1 MGCKDV
7 FMYPHFSSSG
17 NFKHLERDIIKPH
30 THTNPAASDIL
41 KSHHWLDLE
50 LCKVGQSVPHTHEN
64 LLEKF

>member
-30 THTNPAASDIL
+30 THTNPAIL

-50 LCKVGQSVPHTHEN
+50 LCKVGQSVPQTQEN